1 MMKSSG
7 NWAAHISNARIL
19 KKSNHHPPILEKS
32 RGGLS
37 SPHRPF
43 TSRST
48 FGRLT
53 MAICVVAIL
62 EAFSTAQNP
71 SSSPLLFE
79 VSNPKHLTLPLDEAN
94 RIYSSACEL
103 VARSIRPEKPP
114 RLAPKFVLVLG
125 ADSDET
131 LRNGPTAE
139 VHLREWNAARFAEA
153 MVLMATREI
162 LKGEDVMNL
171 TRDTLLAAQA
181 SVSVNELRRQK

>member
-1 MMKSSG
+1 MKFG
-7 NWAAHISNARIL
+7 RNCAARIS
-19 KKSNHHPPILEKS
+19 KAQIFKSNHDSPALKS
-32 RGGLS
+32 SLDGLS
-37 SPHRPF
+37 LAPRPCANRH
-43 TSRST
+43 TLS
-48 FGRLT
+48 RLT
-53 MAICVVAIL
+53 MALCVVALL
-62 EAFSTAQNP
+62 EAFTTAQN

-79 VSNPKHLTLPLDEAN
+79 VSNPKHLALPQDEAN

-103 VARSIRPEKPP
+103 VARSIRPERPP

-125 ADSDET
+125 TDADET